1 MQQNFFKI
9 NLEEEQQYIKAESLV
24 NYTYEDHYKLK
35 NNKLPIRF
43 KKESWKNIIVVPKEL
58 EIESLE
64 IDEKIDETIYK
75 QALLATLG
83 YVEKVK
89 LIAKEFHAHSFIQ
102 YVAAQL
108 DMEVFYHGCIA
119 RISRKNKP

>member
-1 MQQNFFKI
+1 
-9 NLEEEQQYIKAESLV
+9 LV
-24 NYTYEDHYKLK
+24 
-35 NNKLPIRF
+35 
-43 KKESWKNIIVVPKEL
+43 
-58 EIESLE
+58 
-64 IDEKIDETIYK
+64 
-75 QALLATLG
+75 G

-89 LIAKEFHAHSFIQ
+89 IVAKEFHAHSFIQ